1 MAGTLMDVGV
11 ENKDPPPQKKKK
23 QAESIAEQE
32 DDYWDWQLRYF
43 FNVVLAVTVY
53 TSFFLMPFTVS
64 CGRHQVKPGSS
75 YINSFFLVM
84 IKIF

>member
-11 ENKDPPPQKKKK
+11 ENKDPPPKKNKK

-53 TSFFLMPFTVS
+53 TLFF
-64 CGRHQVKPGSS
+64 
-75 YINSFFLVM
+75 
-84 IKIF
+84 